1 MSYFSDT
8 PLYKPSEDRLGYA
21 KIAKNI
27 AVGIID
33 ITEPCGYVISINAKW
48 GSGKTSFLNFI
59 AFYLMNYE
67 TKGGIL
73 KDNETIPILINFNPW
88 WFTGKEDL
96 FRQFF
101 GQFGLGLSND
111 VKSIIA
117 LTRLL
122 GQYFVAISK
131 VNLPYDATMDMI
143 EGSFNPEKMDVFS
156 LKQKII
162 DELPKDRK
170 IIFVIDDIDRLDSDE
185 VKQLFQVI
193 KKVADFPNVIYILA
207 FDSEIVEPM
216 LNSVQESSGSKYLEK
231 IVQAPFHLPIPT
243 QCSLNLIFCEKLTE
257 ILGDFPKELWNK
269 SHWFH
274 VYDQGLCELI
284 NTPRSIVR
292 LTNALRVTYPP
303 IRNEV
308 NPMDFVALEAIR
320 IFQPD
325 CYERIQKDDEKFF
338 GHASQIW
345 EHQRTELAAYHMSWI
360 NDLKGS
366 QKEAIKK
373 IIKSLFPVVASVL
386 NSQDSIDCHD
396 QHQSR
401 RELRICCP
409 EFFSRYY
416 WMTVP
421 QESISAEEFEKISLA
436 FSNREQFVT
445 ELLNIANNGQ
455 LGLTKFNFL
464 MQKMIDH
471 SQDIPK
477 KSISDIIKAIYHVHD
492 QIIAID
498 FKINGNNCG
507 LDSYKPRWLTKLL
520 LSRIEEPER
529 IITISQIID
538 SSESFFSIF
547 SDVFSI
553 IDDPKNN
560 ICEALTFDFKISSQ
574 NIFSSDSIDR
584 LKKQIVNK
592 IKISA
597 ESDQLEKIIH
607 LSRILHIWNEWDP
620 EPNAKKWVQ
629 DRIMDDA
636 SLIFILENF
645 SIVLVGSS
653 HGLMS
658 KRREINFESL
668 NKFIKVEE
676 VKAKIIESIER
687 LKRDSTLSIDQKEI
701 VTYLDQMLSNESR
714 LAEKQKDNSEASK

>member
-1 MSYFSDT
+1 MTYPSDI
-8 PLYKPSEDRLGYA
+8 PLSKPSEDRLGYA

-33 ITEPCGYVISINAKW
+33 LTEPCGFVISINAKW

-59 AFYLMNYE
+59 KFYLVNYE
-67 TKGGIL
+67 NKGGIL
-73 KDNETIPILINFNPW
+73 KDNENVPIIINFNPW
-88 WFTGKEDL
+88 WFSGKEDL

-101 GQFGLGLSND
+101 GQFGLGLSNE
-111 VKSIIA
+111 VKSTIA

-131 VNLPYDATMDMI
+131 INLPYDATMDMI

-170 IIFVIDDIDRLDSDE
+170 IIFVIDDIDRLDPDE

-216 LNSVQESSGSKYLEK
+216 LNSGQELSGSKYLEK

-243 QCSLNLIFCEKLTE
+243 KCSLNLIFCEKLTE
-257 ILGDFPKELWNK
+257 IMGDFPKELWNK

-274 VYDQGLCELI
+274 VYDQGLSELI

-303 IRNEV
+303 IRDEV
-308 NPMDFVALEAIR
+308 NPIDFVALEAIR

-325 CYERIQKDDEKFF
+325 CYQRIQKDNEKFF

-345 EHQRTELAAYHMSWI
+345 DHQRTELAAYHTSWI
-360 NDLKGS
+360 NELKGP
-366 QKEAIKK
+366 QKEAIQN

-396 QHQSR
+396 QHKSR

-421 QESISAEEFEKISLA
+421 QASISAEEFEKIRLT
-436 FSNREQFVT
+436 FSNSEQFGT

-477 KSISDIIKAIYHVHD
+477 ELISEIIKAIYNVYD
-492 QIIAID
+492 QIILID
-498 FKINGNNCG
+498 FEINGDNSG
-507 LDSYKPRWLTKLL
+507 LDSYKTRRLTKLL
-520 LSRIEEPER
+520 LSRVEESER
-529 IITISQIID
+529 INTISQIIT
-538 SSESFFSIF
+538 SSESFWIL

-553 IDDPKNN
+553 IDDPKDNS
-560 ICEALTFDFKISSQ
+560 CEALTFDFMLSTQIL
-574 NIFSSDSIDR
+574 FSSESIDE

-592 IKISA
+592 IKKSA
-597 ESDQLEKIIH
+597 ELDQLEKIIH
-607 LSRILHIWNEWDP
+607 ISRILYIWNEWDP

-629 DRIMDDA
+629 DRIKNDA
-636 SLIFILENF
+636 GLIFILEKF

-653 HGLMS
+653 HGLIS

-668 NKFIKVEE
+668 NKFIEIAE
-676 VKAKIIESIER
+676 VRAKIIGSIER
-687 LKRDSTLSIDQKEI
+687 LKRNSTLSTDQKEI
-701 VTYLDQMLSNESR
+701 VTYLDRMLYNEAR
-714 LAEKQKDNSEASK
+714 LAEKPKGDLESLK